1 MAVGTYPAELEFL
14 VRDVARLMRRRFEQC
29 GQELGLSLTRA
40 QCFVLVHIGREP
52 GLSQARLAQLMD
64 IEPIALVRLIDRLEA
79 ETLVERRLDPKDRR
93 VWRLYLT
100 DTAAPTLERI
110 GRISTAV
117 TQRALANLPQ
127 PERGSLLGTLRQI
140 KAGLS
145 SDVSLLQREPPD
157 RSDDG
162 SLALAGE

>member
-1 MAVGTYPAELEFL
+1 MPADTEPPELEFL

-29 GQELGLSLTRA
+29 GQELGLLLTRA

-64 IEPIALVRLIDRLEA
+64 IEPIALVRLIDRLQA

-100 DTAAPTLERI
+100 DRAAPTLERI
-110 GRISTAV
+110 GRISAAV

-127 PERGSLLGTLRQI
+127 PEHGALMGTLRQI
-140 KAGLS
+140 KASLS
-145 SDVSLLQREPPD
+145 SGAPLLQQQTD

-162 SLALAGE
+162 SLALAGG

>member
-1 MAVGTYPAELEFL
+1 MPADAEPAELEFL

-64 IEPIALVRLIDRLEA
+64 IEPIALVRLIDRLQA

-100 DTAAPTLERI
+100 ETAAPTLERI
-110 GRISTAV
+110 GRISAAV

-127 PERGSLLGTLRQI
+127 PEHGALMGTLRQV
-140 KAGLS
+140 KACLS
-145 SDVSLLQREPPD
+145 SDASLLPRQTD

-162 SLALAGE
+162 SLALAGG